1 MKLKKLTSTQR
12 MTLRLNGISNEE
24 MKDWYYVKT
33 ETESASGSKSSS
45 KNDDKTRYMVV
56 QNVSTNEVRRIEI

>member
-12 MTLRLNGISNEE
+12 LTLRVNGIANEE